1 MKLMKIKEFAE
12 VVSGSTPKTNI
23 DEYWN
28 GEYIWITP
36 AEIDNSSK
44 YIYDSERKITEAG
57 VKSCSLKLLKKNTVI
72 LTSRAPIGKVAL
84 AGNDLYC
91 NQGFK
96 NLVCDES
103 IIYPKYIYYWLISKK
118 EYLNS
123 LGRGATFKEIS
134 KKIVEE
140 IQVPVLSIDDQKR
153 MAQILDKS
161 QDLIDKRKEQI
172 ESLDELVKSR
182 FIEMFGD
189 PVLNPKGWEKRK
201 LAYECNIITGN
212 TPSRKVDKYYGDYI
226 EWIKSDN
233 ITNAGTY
240 LTTAKEYLSEEGL
253 NVGRSVEAN
262 SILMT
267 CIAGSLKCIGNVAI
281 ADRKVSFNQQING
294 IETLDNNVFF
304 MFEQFNLS
312 QAYIQS
318 TINMALKGILS
329 KSQLSELE
337 FIFPPIETQNEFAIF
352 FKQVDKLKFEME
364 NSLKELED
372 NFNSLMQKAF
382 KGELF

>member
-172 ESLDELVKSR
+172 ELLDELVKSR

-189 PVLNPKGWEKRK
+189 PVTNPKGWEVRK
-201 LAYECNIITGN
+201 LNELCDNLDKMRVPITSNSRVRGNVPYYGASGIVDYVEDYIFDETLLLVSEDGANLLARVTPIAFEISGKTWVNNHAHVLRFENYALQKYIEYAINLQDVAQYITGSTQPKLN
-212 TPSRKVDKYYGDYI
+212 Q
-226 EWIKSDN
+226 
-233 ITNAGTY
+233 
-240 LTTAKEYLSEEGL
+240 TA
-253 NVGRSVEAN
+253 
-262 SILMT
+262 
-267 CIAGSLKCIGNVAI
+267 
-281 ADRKVSFNQQING
+281 
-294 IETLDNNVFF
+294 
-304 MFEQFNLS
+304 
-312 QAYIQS
+312 
-318 TINMALKGILS
+318 
-329 KSQLSELE
+329 
-337 FIFPPIETQNEFAIF
+337 
-352 FKQVDKLKFEME
+352 
-364 NSLKELED
+364 
-372 NFNSLMQKAF
+372 
-382 KGELF
+382 